1 MTEGHISNGTEAKRR
16 LIVKTAMRHFAE
28 HGYAAARVDA
38 IASDLGIAKGSIFA
52 HFGSKGG
59 LFVAAYRRAAE
70 ALPAWLDAPEAVR
83 ELGFFAVMRYWL
95 ERTEHLVVEDWV
107 PYRVVL
113 IGNYGSDLT
122 LRRDINRFLV
132 SEDPYGTLDFVE
144 FGIARGEVRS
154 DIDPELIA
162 SMVDWLQDRFQDA
175 LVTDEMD
182 PGLFRRRSG
191 RAADVERRVREF
203 TTVVRSGIGTEP
215 C

>member
-1 MTEGHISNGTEAKRR
+1 MTQGHMRARVDVKRR
-16 LIVKTAMRHFAE
+16 RIVESAMRHFAE
-28 HGYAAARVDA
+28 HGYTAARVEA

-83 ELGFFAVMRYWL
+83 ERGFFAVMRYWL
-95 ERTEHLVVEDWV
+95 ERTEHLVTEDWV

-113 IGNYGSDLT
+113 IGNYGTDLA

-132 SEDPYGTLDFVE
+132 SEDPYGTLDFIE
-144 FGIARGEVRS
+144 FGVARGEVRD

-203 TTVVRSGIGTEP
+203 TAVVKSGIGSEP
-215 C
+215 G